1 MQAVESVVSPIRPGG
16 GEPVL
21 IPDVRDVPLG
31 DLALDA
37 DVRQIV
43 RSVMGSLEDP
53 SRVRVAMF
61 NSAI

>member
-1 MQAVESVVSPIRPGG
+1 MESVISPIRPGG
-16 GEPVL
+16 SEHAP
-21 IPDVRDVPLG
+21 IPDVRDVPLR

-37 DVRQIV
+37 GVRCIV
-43 RSVMGSLEDP
+43 RRVMESLEDP